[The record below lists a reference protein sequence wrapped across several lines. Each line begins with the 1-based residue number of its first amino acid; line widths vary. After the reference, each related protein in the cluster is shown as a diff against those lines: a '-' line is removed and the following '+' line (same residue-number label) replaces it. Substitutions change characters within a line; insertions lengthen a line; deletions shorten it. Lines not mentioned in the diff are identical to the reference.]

1 MSLAS
6 MQHSIF
12 RLVEM
17 SMYCLELELSHIVKL
32 SMVARNWT
40 QANIRILKI
49 LLRMLSRR
57 KKRT

>member
-6 MQHSIF
+6 MQHSIL

-17 SMYCLELELSHIVKL
+17 SKYCLELELSHIVKL
-32 SMVARNWT
+32 STVARNWT
-40 QANIRILKI
+40 QANIRILKM